1 MLLLFLFCV
10 SDIRAVIVARPSVF
24 IQQRDK
30 PDFFSL
36 FVAYFFCKI
45 VRETFSTITHLP
57 LFFFSKFAVLWTLPA
72 AEVIT
77 LFDKSLSP
85 FRPSLSG
92 AILKPPW
99 KLTFATALVWK
110 EPQTSSWAVRSDVKR
125 SVFLKSGR
133 ATHKFWAKRWGMS
146 EPGVTQAHQHCVIT
160 FKPLKWASQKLGS
173 EAFHSKFWLKWTECF
188 LP

>member
-1 MLLLFLFCV
+1 MYQIYELSSLRGPVYLFNSEINSIFLC
-10 SDIRAVIVARPSVF
+10 
-24 IQQRDK
+24 
-30 PDFFSL
+30 L
-36 FVAYFFCKI
+36 FVACIFCKRNI
-45 VRETFSTITHLP
+45 FNNHSPAT
-57 LFFFSKFAVLWTLPA
+57 FFFFFKFAALWTLPA

-92 AILKPPW
+92 AILKSPW
-99 KLTFATALVWK
+99 KLSFATALVWK
-110 EPQTSSWAVRSDVKR
+110 EPQTSSWAARSDVKR

-173 EAFHSKFWLKWTECF
+173 EAFHSKFGWNALNVSCLNF
-188 LP
+188 FN